1 VPAIDKIVTIT
12 IAVADQEQALAWF
25 TGKLGFEKRKDIS
38 GQGMRWL
45 TVAPPEQK
53 EVEFLLANWYPDR
66 VGKNPT
72 CVISTRNLASAY
84 EELSTSGVEFTQK
97 PATRPYGAEAV
108 FVDLYGNKYAM
119 VEVHEGAG
127 GS

>member
-1 VPAIDKIVTIT
+1 MPTIDKIVTVT

-25 TGKLGFEKRKDIS
+25 VGKLGFHKRKDMS

-53 EVEFLLANWYPDR
+53 EVEFLLANWYPDL

-72 CVISTRNLASAY
+72 CVVSTRDLQAAY
-84 EELSTSGVEFTQK
+84 EELSAHGVEFTQT
-97 PATRPYGAEAV
+97 PAKRPYGAEAV
-108 FVDLYGNKYAM
+108 FRDLYGNKYAM
-119 VEVHEGAG
+119 VEVR
-127 GS
+127 

>member
-1 VPAIDKIVTIT
+1 MPPIDRIVTIT

-25 TGKLGFEKRKDIS
+25 VGKLGFEKRKDMS

-45 TVAPPEQK
+45 TVAPPEQR

-72 CVISTRNLASAY
+72 CVVSTRNLKSAY
-84 EELSTSGVEFTQK
+84 EELIANGVEFTQK
-97 PATRPYGAEAV
+97 PAKRPYGAEAV
-108 FVDLYGNKYAM
+108 FLDLYGNKYAM
-119 VEVHEGAG
+119 VEVL
-127 GS
+127 